1 MKLRIQG
8 TEREIHEAM
17 RLLLQQPEVTILDA
31 SRNYPNRHNSEF
43 RRYLDIAL
51 LSEPDGGKE
60 KGGNH

>member
-8 TEREIHEAM
+8 TESEIHEIM
-17 RLLLQQPEVTILDA
+17 LLLLQQPEGTILDA

-51 LSEPDGGKE
+51 LSEPDGGK
-60 KGGNH
+60 KDA

>member
-8 TEREIHEAM
+8 TESEIHEIM
-17 RLLLQQPEVTILDA
+17 LLLLQQPEVTILDA

-51 LSEPDGGKE
+51 LSEPDGGK
-60 KGGNH
+60 KDA